1 MVLRE
6 RALDTHPSYL
16 LFSVHNPPD
25 ISYIPEHK
33 RHKQRYIE
41 HCAQREFAAAAVG
54 YCQRALQAGI

>member
-33 RHKQRYIE
+33 RHEQRHIE
-41 HCAQREFAAAAVG
+41 HCAQRELAAAAVG